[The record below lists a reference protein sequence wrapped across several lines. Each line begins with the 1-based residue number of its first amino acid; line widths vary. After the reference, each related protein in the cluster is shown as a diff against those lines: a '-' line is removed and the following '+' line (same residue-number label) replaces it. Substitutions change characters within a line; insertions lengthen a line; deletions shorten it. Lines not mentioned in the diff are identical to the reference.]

1 MKLVF
6 NKIDKF
12 SITVIFAL
20 GIGVV
25 SSFVDFGI
33 ISVLFSVITPIIF
46 IITSVLALYGL
57 FKKKYYYLIG
67 PLLYLLFYNF
77 FLQFNNITHIEYT
90 DSISILSYN
99 VRAFKQPT
107 TNHPNT
113 DESSSIIKFIDSIDA
128 DILTLQESSY
138 KEGQKING
146 YPYSFLG
153 YRPNKD
159 KSLLTIHS
167 KYPIIN
173 QGFIDFPDTK
183 NSTIYAD
190 IKINKDTI
198 TVYNSHLQSYIFK
211 PSDITNKQL
220 DYRYFKKLN
229 NTIAKQIEQAK
240 LIKRHANNNNKKII
254 ICGDFNATPFSQ
266 TYRIL
271 KKELNDSFLNKGDGL
286 GSTYSLLNY
295 PLRLDY
301 FLSNEHIEVI
311 NHENFN
317 LNLSDHEPIHIKFKI
332 L

>member
-1 MKLVF
+1 MKLAL
-6 NKIDKF
+6 NKIDKL

-46 IITSVLALYGL
+46 IITSVLGLYGL

-77 FLQFNNITHIEYT
+77 FVQFNNITHIEYS

-107 TNHPNT
+107 LNLPNI

-138 KEGQKING
+138 KEGQKIIG

-159 KSLLTIHS
+159 KSLLTIYS

-183 NSTIYAD
+183 NSAIYAD
-190 IKINKDTI
+190 IKINQDTI

-240 LIKRHANNNNKKII
+240 LIKSHANNNNKKII

-286 GSTYSLLNY
+286 GNTYSLFNY

-311 NHENFN
+311 SHENFD